1 MALPRLKP
9 NTDLA
14 GAVADAEHRF
24 IAANPKS
31 KARIDSAKASMPGG
45 NTRTVLHYSP
55 FPVAFKGG
63 EGCRLTDIDGH
74 TYVDF
79 LGEYTAGLYGHSN
92 PRIMTALRQVIDG
105 GVTLGGPNVFEAEL
119 AAHDVRALPVG
130 RADPVLQLGHGSEPV
145 RDGDGAD
152 VHEAQPHH
160 GDERRLSR
168 RRILFRPAQA
178 ADQRAVPLGD
188 RALQRYRGHD
198 RADRAHARELAAIV
212 VEPMMGGGGCIAAD
226 TRVPGRAPRG
236 RAARHGI
243 VLVFDEVMTS
253 SRLSSGGMQ
262 QRLGITPDM
271 TTFGKY
277 LGGGMSFGAFGGRRD
292 IMAHYDPYRA
302 GSVPHAGTFNNN
314 VLSMAA
320 GVVGLRDI
328 YTAEVAERFNADAD
342 AFRDR
347 LNAIMRRHGLPM
359 QTLGVGSILAM
370 HFNGGTIKRPEDTW
384 AKDKAGEQ
392 RNADLLKLLHLDMME
407 LGQYFARRG
416 MLALSLPIGP
426 AELGGFEAAL
436 EEFLTVRGPVL
447 RQALQA

>member
-119 AAHDVRALPVG
+119 ARMMCERFPSVELIRFCNSGTEANLFAMVTARMYTKRSHIMVMNG
-130 RADPVLQLGHGSEPV
+130 GYHGGVFYFGQHKPPINAPFPWVIARYNDIE
-145 RDGDGAD
+145 GTI
-152 VHEAQPHH
+152 AQI
-160 GDERRLSR
+160 E
-168 RRILFRPAQA
+168 
-178 ADQRAVPLGD
+178 
-188 RALQRYRGHD
+188 
-198 RADRAHARELAAIV
+198 AHAHELAAIV
-212 VEPMMGGGGCIAAD
+212 VEPMMGGGGAIAAD
-226 TRVPGRAPRG
+226 KEFLQALRD
-236 RAARHGI
+236 AASRHGI
-243 VLVFDEVMTS
+243 VLVFDEVMS

-262 QRLGITPDM
+262 KRLGITPDM

-292 IMAHYDPYRA
+292 IMAHYDPYRS
-302 GSVPHAGTFNNN
+302 GSAPHAGTFNNN